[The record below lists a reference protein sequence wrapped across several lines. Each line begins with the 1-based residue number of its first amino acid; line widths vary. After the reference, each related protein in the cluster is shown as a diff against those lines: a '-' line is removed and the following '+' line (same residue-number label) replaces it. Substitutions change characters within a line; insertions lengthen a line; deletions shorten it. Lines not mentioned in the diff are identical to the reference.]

1 MPTLITLA
9 LSLLGVADLPP
20 IDAGQFAAIVKERS
34 APLKSLA
41 FVYEGR
47 MEWVGPGN
55 LVERPGTFDQEYQGA
70 FLYRSDGAA
79 LFDLYMRRATPTAEV
94 RRRKMSVL
102 HGRLEDA
109 TRSTA
114 GSPFSDPARDV
125 RVGPRTIES
134 FSKTDSPRDLLMT
147 TWDLSFTG
155 DQLRSVNFLAEGW
168 EEVDGRNCLKVRLD
182 LSLNDDRRERDF
194 RRYWVDLERN
204 AQVLR
209 MEYYQDKKTITR
221 VDITA
226 IVARKLPDGSAFWL
240 PVRSVRRSFDDGDRI
255 FGEPLYERSMAIVE
269 GSLQLNPDLPDALF
283 SVARAS
289 ALPLP
294 GELERIEKGA
304 KSGKLRLQFES
315 QPTPKPE
322 PLKTDPVSVRGR
334 IDKHLAEANRQ
345 SKELEASSPARR
357 SWDGAM
363 ALQLGFAAA
372 GVALLGGVAARKWR
386 NR

>member
-1 MPTLITLA
+1 VPAWEVEPVGEVGPAPRLGQAGLRRFRVLCRRKAGEGLWGPSAIASSGPIRVEASGAGSEVEGSDGLIEESREVAVTLA
-9 LSLLGVADLPP
+9 AQAGVGAYHGALL
-20 IDAGQFAAIVKERS
+20 
-34 APLKSLA
+34 
-41 FVYEGR
+41 
-47 MEWVGPGN
+47 
-55 LVERPGTFDQEYQGA
+55 
-70 FLYRSDGAA
+70 
-79 LFDLYMRRATPTAEV
+79 
-94 RRRKMSVL
+94 
-102 HGRLEDA
+102 
-109 TRSTA
+109 
-114 GSPFSDPARDV
+114 
-125 RVGPRTIES
+125 
-134 FSKTDSPRDLLMT
+134 
-147 TWDLSFTG
+147 
-155 DQLRSVNFLAEGW
+155 LRW
-168 EEVDGRNCLKVRLD
+168 
-182 LSLNDDRRERDF
+182 
-194 RRYWVDLERN
+194 
-204 AQVLR
+204 
-209 MEYYQDKKTITR
+209 
-221 VDITA
+221 
-226 IVARKLPDGSAFWL
+226 PDGSAFWL
-240 PVRSVRRSFDDGDRI
+240 PVRSVRRSFDDEDRI

-269 GSLQLNPDLPDALF
+269 GSLQLNPDLPNALF